1 MKRSKKILLGAA
13 LAGVFLLRLFPTSVP
28 AGQVTLDY
36 CLKKATQENP
46 LILKEQEKLAAM
58 KTYLQ
63 EAKNSRFLPEIK
75 LRLIT
80 GPVTDAEGNVLA
92 PQDKITADELSLKT
106 IGPFFQA
113 ELTALQPLYTFG
125 AISSAAKAAGQGVK
139 ASENQVER
147 ARADLSDDL
156 IDLYFAY
163 QLAHEVNI
171 LQNDLLG
178 EIAKIDQKIQEWL
191 ASGSG
196 RVTQIDRLRLKVFTA
211 LLEKETLTSE
221 KGLRQSQEVFSEL
234 CGLNPAETEIPIV
247 PLSQEI
253 SPLPDL
259 KQYLDTALTDRPELK
274 ALEAAALAK
283 KAQMGVVESKFYP
296 QIFLAGR
303 FRYGY
308 APGRI
313 PQDNPFVDDEF
324 NYLDGGVVLGLE
336 QKFGFHL
343 TKQSLNRS
351 RAEYRELVQGQ
362 AALRM
367 GIRIEVEKNYRSVQE
382 AISRVHKTEEGL
394 KAGRA
399 WMFATR
405 ENYLLGVGDIKEV
418 IDSFGA
424 YLAIKWQ
431 SLEAIFDYHK
441 CLNDLKISAGEKPW
455 SKNE

>member
-1 MKRSKKILLGAA
+1 MKSSGKIILRAA
-13 LAGVFLLRLFPTSVP
+13 LAGVFLLRLFPTSAP

-36 CLKKATQENP
+36 CLQKATQENP
-46 LILKEQEKLAAM
+46 LILKEQEKLAAV

-63 EAKNSRFLPEIK
+63 EAKNSRFLPELK

-80 GPVTDAEGNVLA
+80 GPVTDAKGDVLN
-92 PQDKITADELSLKT
+92 PDLNKITADELSLKT

-139 ASENQVER
+139 AEENQVER

-234 CGLNPAETEIPIV
+234 
-247 PLSQEI
+247 
-253 SPLPDL
+253 
-259 KQYLDTALTDRPELK
+259 
-274 ALEAAALAK
+274 
-283 KAQMGVVESKFYP
+283 
-296 QIFLAGR
+296 
-303 FRYGY
+303 
-308 APGRI
+308 
-313 PQDNPFVDDEF
+313 
-324 NYLDGGVVLGLE
+324 
-336 QKFGFHL
+336 
-343 TKQSLNRS
+343 
-351 RAEYRELVQGQ
+351 
-362 AALRM
+362 
-367 GIRIEVEKNYRSVQE
+367 
-382 AISRVHKTEEGL
+382 
-394 KAGRA
+394 
-399 WMFATR
+399 
-405 ENYLLGVGDIKEV
+405 
-418 IDSFGA
+418 
-424 YLAIKWQ
+424 
-431 SLEAIFDYHK
+431 
-441 CLNDLKISAGEKPW
+441 
-455 SKNE
+455 